1 MKKRMISLL
10 PALAL
15 FLSLLPCTA
24 LASEPV
30 ALNVTVRDFNEDGVL
45 FEGRIDSSSGLV
57 QTTLGAD
64 KKPVYELSLWQSLYG
79 ESVTQSAL
87 NAFFND
93 TPGVNQSTPKTL
105 TMKPDGE
112 GYWVIDSSLTADGA
126 PSDGFFPIDGAL
138 FGNQGNEHN
147 YHFSVE
153 IHTRFKYVSGA
164 RFTFHGDDDVWVFFN
179 DQLVID
185 LGGVH
190 SAESAEIALDELAG
204 TLGIR
209 PGDVVD
215 FDMFYMERHQT
226 GSNLYLRTN
235 FEFLNLDASQ
245 WALAEL
251 AQADALGLIPDVL
264 RGADL
269 TAPITRAEFAA
280 VAVKTYEALSGEA
293 ASLPAASP
301 FSDCSDPEV
310 LKAYQLGITTG
321 TGDGTTFSPRVL
333 LNREQAAAM
342 LTRVYRVFSGSEA
355 PAYSMPERFSDDAQI
370 SSWAYDSVYFMAA
383 HGILQGSSGKFMPR
397 AVTSAEAA
405 VGYAQATREQALL
418 IAVRMVEQLG

>member
-1 MKKRMISLL
+1 MWWTSICFTWSATR
-10 PALAL
+10 PA
-15 FLSLLPCTA
+15 PT
-24 LASEPV
+24 
-30 ALNVTVRDFNEDGVL
+30 
-45 FEGRIDSSSGLV
+45 
-57 QTTLGAD
+57 
-64 KKPVYELSLWQSLYG
+64 
-79 ESVTQSAL
+79 
-87 NAFFND
+87 
-93 TPGVNQSTPKTL
+93 ST
-105 TMKPDGE
+105 
-112 GYWVIDSSLTADGA
+112 
-126 PSDGFFPIDGAL
+126 
-138 FGNQGNEHN
+138 
-147 YHFSVE
+147 
-153 IHTRFKYVSGA
+153 
-164 RFTFHGDDDVWVFFN
+164 
-179 DQLVID
+179 
-185 LGGVH
+185 
-190 SAESAEIALDELAG
+190 
-204 TLGIR
+204 
-209 PGDVVD
+209 
-215 FDMFYMERHQT
+215 
-226 GSNLYLRTN
+226 

-293 ASLPAASP
+293 ASLPAVSP

>member
-45 FEGRIDSSSGLV
+45 FEGTIDSSSGLV

-280 VAVKTYEALSGEA
+280 VAVKT
-293 ASLPAASP
+293 
-301 FSDCSDPEV
+301 
-310 LKAYQLGITTG
+310 
-321 TGDGTTFSPRVL
+321 
-333 LNREQAAAM
+333 
-342 LTRVYRVFSGSEA
+342 
-355 PAYSMPERFSDDAQI
+355 
-370 SSWAYDSVYFMAA
+370 
-383 HGILQGSSGKFMPR
+383 
-397 AVTSAEAA
+397 
-405 VGYAQATREQALL
+405 
-418 IAVRMVEQLG
+418 